1 MTPVTV
7 ADYRPAS
14 LSISIVIIIHR
25 QRNRTLEDRCGQ
37 KYNSERQVFASQSG
51 MVLSLGNLT
60 KQMKADG
67 TLHILDN
74 YNAGLVTKVSEE
86 IATKNA
92 EN

>member
-1 MTPVTV
+1 
-7 ADYRPAS
+7 
-14 LSISIVIIIHR
+14 
-25 QRNRTLEDRCGQ
+25 
-37 KYNSERQVFASQSG
+37 

-74 YNAGLVTKVSEE
+74 YNVGLVTKVSEE